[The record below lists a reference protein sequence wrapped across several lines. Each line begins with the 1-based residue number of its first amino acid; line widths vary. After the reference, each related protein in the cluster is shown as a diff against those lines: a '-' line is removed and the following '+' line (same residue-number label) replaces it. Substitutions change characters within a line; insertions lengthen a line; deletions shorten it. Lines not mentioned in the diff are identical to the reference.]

1 MAALPGGWRPV
12 IVLQQLSLLP
22 KFSNRRVFVAVLEE
36 RQVNLGHISKG
47 ENLQGSTCA
56 SRHVHQCQKG

>member
-22 KFSNRRVFVAVLEE
+22 KFSNRRVFVAVLE
-36 RQVNLGHISKG
+36 KD
-47 ENLQGSTCA
+47 
-56 SRHVHQCQKG
+56 K